1 MLQITETAYPMLA
14 DSFEKKELAELFSPS
29 REELDFVNQ
38 DREELNSRLPLLTML
53 KTFQHLGY
61 FPKWNEVPKEIPQ
74 FLATSLGYLFSWE
87 NLSSYDGS
95 TIRARHMWHIRSFLQ
110 IKSVG
115 KTTFSSM
122 RATALLTAE
131 SKEHLADI
139 VNVMLEEL
147 IYQRYELPAFSRFIR
162 IAQSARAQVNE
173 ACYGKINDQLSPL
186 QKKELDQW
194 LEKKTEAGGSW
205 WTKLKYEPPSP
216 SSQSIRE
223 YLSHIRWLKQ
233 YTQKYKVRI
242 DIPDAK
248 RQQFA
253 YEAYACDLQHIK
265 QLKPAKRY
273 TFLLILMEK
282 QMGKALDNLILMFI
296 RRMRRMNTDAKEALK
311 DYHEKS
317 REQVGL
323 LLEQLFQI
331 GEAYQSKGSYAERFQ
346 AIEAVMPHQPELM
359 LEKCQTHLAYLQS
372 NHLLCLLPLYKSKRS
387 LLFKSLAELNLQAS
401 SQDTSLLDALAF
413 ILGKRNSRKQSI
425 LLDQDLEL
433 SWVGERWRRLI
444 HGKTTAIKAGTHI
457 HRKYFELCVFFELSR
472 QLESG
477 DVFVPGTEFYDDYT
491 RHLISWEAYNQEIE
505 EFEAI
510 SAIPVSEKAF
520 IEKVQS
526 ELLQAADRTN
536 QAFPHNRFVR
546 IEKGKLILSKL
557 QKQETEQDYPLI
569 DQELKSRM
577 APIGILQLLKH
588 TEAWLGLHKHF
599 HHLSGNKSRIKDY
612 PERWVSTLFC
622 YGSLM
627 GPSQAARSIKG
638 ISRKQISWIHDHH
651 ISEERLNKAI
661 NKVINTYKKFQLPS
675 HWGKGDSASADGT
688 HWTTYQ
694 KNLFSQYH
702 LRYGA
707 YGGVGY
713 YHVSDT
719 YIALFSHFIP
729 CGVYE
734 AVYILDGLIKNES
747 DIQAHMLH
755 GDTHAQSTV
764 VFGLAYMLGI
774 KLMPRIRRIK
784 DLTFF
789 RPDKTTEFSHI
800 QELFSESI
808 NWELIEKHLPDMLRV
823 ILSIKKGKITPSTI
837 LRRLGSHSRKNKLYF
852 AFRELGRAV
861 RTTFLL
867 DYIQDVEIRKLIFA
881 ATNKSEEFNQFVD
894 WVAFANKVIP
904 ENLRHEQ
911 SKIIKY
917 NHLMANM
924 IMLYNVDQMTKV
936 FNQLAKEGYPITP
949 KILKAFAPY
958 RNEHINRF
966 GSYDSKLKWKVKPLQ
981 HELIIPQ
988 K

>member
-1 MLQITETAYPMLA
+1 MLQIKETAYPMLA
-14 DSFEKKELAELFSPS
+14 DSFTQKELQELFSPTD
-29 REELDFVNQ
+29 EEIKFVYRHSA
-38 DREELNSRLPLLTML
+38 DLRAGLPLLSLL

-61 FPKWNEVPKEIPQ
+61 FPTWSQIPEEIPQ
-74 FLATSLGYLFSWE
+74 FLASSLGYLFSWE
-87 NLSSYDGS
+87 DFPDYDTSSARS
-95 TIRARHMWHIRSFLQ
+95 RHMWQIRSFLQ
-110 IKSVG
+110 INAVG
-115 KTTFSSM
+115 KATYQCM
-122 RATALLTAE
+122 EETALVSAQT
-131 SKEHLADI
+131 KEHLADI
-139 VNVMLEEL
+139 INVMIEQLV
-147 IYQRYELPAFSRFIR
+147 QKRFELPGFSRFIR
-162 IAQSARAQVNE
+162 VARAARIEVNE
-173 ACYGKINDQLSPL
+173 TCYKGISNQLSD
-186 QKKELDQW
+186 KEKEQLDQW
-194 LEKKTEAGGSW
+194 LEKKTEAGWSW

-216 SSQSIRE
+216 SNQSIRD

-233 YTQKYKVRI
+233 YAQKYKVRI

-248 RQQFA
+248 GQQFA

-273 TFLLILMEK
+273 TFLLILLEK
-282 QMGKALDNLILMFI
+282 QMAKALDNLILMFI
-296 RRMRRMNTDAKEALK
+296 RRMRRMKNDAKEALS

-317 REQVGL
+317 REQVGS

-331 GEAYQSKGSYAERFQ
+331 GEAYQSKGSYTERFQ
-346 AIEAVMPHQPELM
+346 AIEAVMPHQPKLM
-359 LEKCQTHLAYLQS
+359 LEKCQNHLAYLQN
-372 NHLLCLLPLYKSKRS
+372 NHLLCLLPLYKGKRS
-387 LLFKSLAELNLQAS
+387 LLFKTLAELNLQAS

-413 ILGKRNSRKQSI
+413 ILDKRNSRKESI
-425 LLDQDLEL
+425 FLDEDLEL
-433 SWVGERWRRLI
+433 NWVGEKWRRLI
-444 HGKTTAIKAGTHI
+444 HGKTADIKAGEHI
-457 HRKYFELCVFFELSR
+457 HRKYFELCVFFELAR

-477 DVFVPGTEFYDDYT
+477 DVFVPDTEFYDDYT
-491 RHLISWEAYNQEIE
+491 RHLISWEEYNQEIK
-505 EFEAI
+505 EFETI
-510 SAIPVSEKAF
+510 SAVPVSEKAF

-526 ELLQAADRTN
+526 ELLEAAHRTN
-536 QAFPHNRFVR
+536 QAFPHNRFAR
-546 IEKGKLILSKL
+546 IEKGKLILSEL
-557 QKQETEQDYPLI
+557 QKRETEQDYPLI
-569 DQELKSRM
+569 DQELKARM

-612 PERWVSTLFC
+612 PERFVSTLFC

-627 GPSQAARSIKG
+627 GPTQAARSIKG

-651 ISEERLNKAI
+651 ISEERLNRAI
-661 NKVINTYKKFQLPS
+661 NEVINLYKKFQLPS

-688 HWTTYQ
+688 HWSTYQ

-747 DIQAHMLH
+747 DIQPHIIH

-789 RPDKTTEFSHI
+789 RPDKTTDFTHI
-800 QELFSESI
+800 QDLFSESI
-808 NWELIEKHLPDMLRV
+808 NWKLIEKHLPDMLRV

-861 RTTFLL
+861 RTSFLL
-867 DYIQDVEIRKLIFA
+867 DNIHDVELRKLIFA

-904 ENLRHEQ
+904 ENLKHEQ

-917 NHLMANM
+917 NHLLANM

-936 FNQLAKEGYPITP
+936 FNQLAQEGFPIGP

-958 RNEHINRF
+958 RNGHINRF

-981 HELIIPQ
+981 HKLIIPQ